1 MKSIHPMQ
9 VLVTNQIAKV
19 GDVEE
24 KIKEIGFNQDAF
36 VRQVSSDWE
45 LNVSVIRNVWTN
57 NVVPTPITAIAI
69 SRLLTVAMAPSAGD
83 EKVKMAPS
91 R

>member
-45 LNVSVIRNVWTN
+45 LNV
-57 NVVPTPITAIAI
+57 
-69 SRLLTVAMAPSAGD
+69 
-83 EKVKMAPS
+83 
-91 R
+91 